1 MLQRNT
7 SKAQRLKLLSS
18 LALVSTFAISEH
30 PTFAQVTPDNT
41 LGIENSIV
49 NFSSDNDSLRLQ
61 IQGGSIRGT
70 NLFHSFSDFNIAEGQ
85 SLYFQNP
92 IDITNIISRV
102 TGGSSSN
109 IEGRLGVSGGTAN
122 LFLLNPSGIIFG
134 ANARLDVEGSFVAT
148 TATAIQ
154 FGNQGFFS
162 ASVTDSPAL
171 LTVNPSAFLFNQIAA
186 APIVNRSTTPLA
198 EPRRKG
204 LQVPDGKSL
213 LLLGGEINFAGGGV
227 NAVGGQ
233 VDLGAVADQ
242 GKVDLAFNDNN
253 LRLNFPTNSIEPIFT

>member
-1 MLQRNT
+1 M
-7 SKAQRLKLLSS
+7 SS

-213 LLLGGEINFAGGGV
+213 LLLGGEINLQEV
-227 NAVGGQ
+227 V
-233 VDLGAVADQ
+233 
-242 GKVDLAFNDNN
+242 
-253 LRLNFPTNSIEPIFT
+253 